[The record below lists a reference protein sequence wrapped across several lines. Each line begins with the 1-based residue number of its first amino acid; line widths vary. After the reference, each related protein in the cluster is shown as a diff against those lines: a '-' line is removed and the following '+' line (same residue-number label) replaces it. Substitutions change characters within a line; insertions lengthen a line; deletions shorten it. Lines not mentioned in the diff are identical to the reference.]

1 MQSPSALALHW
12 SEGTAHGLPKVSGKA
27 GGFQVK
33 GLSREERNPEGS
45 EARAVEKP
53 RAQKRLALGLGGQCT
68 EAPKLQ

>member
-1 MQSPSALALHW
+1 M
-12 SEGTAHGLPKVSGKA
+12 PKVSGKA